1 MNEFEKESATMDMK
15 EEMMS
20 DAVDDVMDDEAE
32 GEGEEEEGDKVLRE
46 VLDEIGVSMGQMVS
60 QRHLVSARIAALTLI
75 FSSAR
80 HLIMPCPRHPHY
92 PTDKLSQKASA
103 RTLDH
108 QVVQP
113 ASQRQVHQRAVV
125 VVAPDYRMKMR
136 CRRGWTSCAGTERS
150 WGSWYSLSTVVYV
163 VTEMEDFDSI
173 HRQHEYPMVQNAIS
187 SLLSFP
193 EMYMISSSSFLS
205 YFFLGVIQKRSV
217 SF

>member
-60 QRHLVSARIAALTLI
+60 ERRSSSARIAMFTRI

-80 HLIMPCPRHPHY
+80 HRIMPCPRHPHC

-113 ASQRQVHQRAVV
+113 ASQHQVHLRAVV
-125 VVAPDYRMKMR
+125 VAAPDYRMRMR
-136 CRRGWTSCAGTERS
+136 CKRVWTSYAGTERS
-150 WGSWYSLSTVVYV
+150 RGLV
-163 VTEMEDFDSI
+163 
-173 HRQHEYPMVQNAIS
+173 
-187 SLLSFP
+187 
-193 EMYMISSSSFLS
+193 
-205 YFFLGVIQKRSV
+205 
-217 SF
+217 